1 MGTDKKEIQKSILK
15 NKPDFDNQVWKKI
28 SKQAKDFIKKCFE
41 SNYENRPSIEQLFE
55 HPWIEKWIK
64 EPVINESTQLGI
76 SANLMAFR
84 KASMLQSGI
93 ISFLSNI
100 LATTEELQEYV
111 KMFEMMDTSKD
122 GYLTIDELKNGLKS
136 PIGTFYFKN
145 TDWDEILI
153 SIDTDGNGMIDFSEF
168 LAAAFDR

>member
-1 MGTDKKEIQKSILK
+1 
-15 NKPDFDNQVWKKI
+15 
-28 SKQAKDFIKKCFE
+28 
-41 SNYENRPSIEQLFE
+41 
-55 HPWIEKWIK
+55 
-64 EPVINESTQLGI
+64 
-76 SANLMAFR
+76 
-84 KASMLQSGI
+84 
-93 ISFLSNI
+93 
-100 LATTEELQEYV
+100 
-111 KMFEMMDTSKD
+111 MFEMMDTSKD